1 MEPIHVLLGV
11 ESPLSLI
18 MAVFEGKKEGVG
30 RGVGG
35 REGGAGWGAVPV
47 LWAVAIALSY
57 ERMGLNRMK
66 QETRRH
72 EKNVKVSFISKLCHE
87 FLANY

>member
-18 MAVFEGKKEGVG
+18 MAVVEGEEERVG

-35 REGGAGWGAVPV
+35 RERGAG
-47 LWAVAIALSY
+47 
-57 ERMGLNRMK
+57 R
-66 QETRRH
+66 
-72 EKNVKVSFISKLCHE
+72 
-87 FLANY
+87 

>member
-35 REGGAGWGAVPV
+35 GEGGAG
-47 LWAVAIALSY
+47 
-57 ERMGLNRMK
+57 
-66 QETRRH
+66 
-72 EKNVKVSFISKLCHE
+72 
-87 FLANY
+87 